1 MDKCVNTE
9 TVKMEGICVLR
20 LFFFL
25 EWGGGGKVEN
35 GWISV

>member
-20 LFFFL
+20 HFFL
-25 EWGGGGKVEN
+25 GGGGKVETEM
-35 GWISV
+35 ISV